1 MVYSAILGYK
11 MKQFFLNIYRQKLFF
26 LFFLIS
32 LVFCL
37 FIYSTLYQFKLF
49 KDNYYL
55 FIILLTIF
63 VFIIALLFHVFFKY
77 FLNIFK
83 QIKLKKAG
91 QELQKKILIIF
102 SAIALTPTLFIA
114 FFSIFIFDTAL
125 SGWFNKKIS
134 TAISQSVEVANQ
146 YLNEHQSAI
155 RGDILELNNL
165 INLNSTFLSSNKTK
179 FNNFLN
185 KYTRKHNLSEAVII
199 DSIGNVLA
207 FSEFV
212 FEYTYTEVPQKYY
225 DIANSGEIFIV
236 KEDDSNKIRAFIKLS
251 QFIDAYL
258 LITRFV
264 DQKVLN
270 AIESTSIAVSDYQS
284 IELKQFDIKISFIF
298 IFILITIILLFSSL
312 IIGLNIANRLLEPIS
327 SLIRGAEE
335 VGGGNLDYKISNNV
349 LSKINVNEIKR
360 LVQAFNLM
368 ISDLKSNRVDLEHA
382 NDQLDKRRKFS
393 ELVLSGV
400 YSGVVG
406 LDKDLKINL
415 PNLTAMQLLNISIN
429 KDYGKSI
436 LEIVPEFKY
445 LVESLIRTEKNVVED
460 KIQIIRNDKVLNLIT
475 RLVVQKSETQI
486 LGYVLTFDDIT
497 SLIEAQKM
505 GAWSD
510 IARRIA
516 HEIKNPLTPIR
527 LGSERLI
534 KRLNSGKKIDKVFF
548 EESLN
553 MITRQVDDIDHL
565 VNEFSSFARMPS
577 PKLKLININ
586 KIIHDYINPMISS
599 FKNVKIEIDEVMD
612 KAFIMAD
619 EKQVRQACTNLI
631 KNSYENITLNEI
643 KNGHISIIFGIDND
657 IVFVK
662 VNDNGTGIENS
673 IISKITEPYY
683 TTKVGNSGLGLAI
696 TKKIIDD
703 HNGSMVI
710 KPLKD
715 SNGTS
720 VVLSFPLVSKFKK
733 KKKVNVKK

>member
-1 MVYSAILGYK
+1 
-11 MKQFFLNIYRQKLFF
+11 MKHYFFNLFKQRLFF
-26 LFFLIS
+26 VSFLIS
-32 LVFCL
+32 LVFFL
-37 FIYSTLYQFKLF
+37 LIYNSIYQFKIYN
-49 KDNYYL
+49 DNKNI
-55 FIILLTIF
+55 FIILLLISFFT
-63 VFIIALLFHVFFKY
+63 LLNLFSIFFKY
-77 FLNIFK
+77 FLKIFD
-83 QIKLKKAG
+83 QMKLKRAG

-102 SAIALTPTLFIA
+102 SAITLIPTLSIA
-114 FFSIFIFDTAL
+114 FFSIFIFDAAL

-155 RGDILELNNL
+155 RGEILELVNI
-165 INLNSTFLSSNKTK
+165 INANSNFLSSDKNK

-185 KYTRKHNLSEAVII
+185 QYTRQHNLSEAVII
-199 DSIGNVLA
+199 DSIGNVMA

-212 FEYTYTEVPQKYY
+212 FEYTYTEIPQKYY
-225 DIANSGEIFIV
+225 DIANNDEIFII
-236 KEDDSNKIRAFIKLS
+236 KEEDSNKIRAFIKLS

-284 IELKQFDIKISFIF
+284 IELKQFDIKISFLV
-298 IFILITIILLFSSL
+298 IFILITIILLFTSL
-312 IIGLNIANRLLEPIS
+312 IIGLNIANKLLEPIS
-327 SLIRGAEE
+327 SLIKGAEE
-335 VGGGNLDYKISNNV
+335 VGGGNLDYKISKDV

-393 ELVLSGV
+393 ESVLSGV
-400 YSGVVG
+400 YSGVIG

-415 PNLTAMQLLNISIN
+415 PNITATKLLNISISEN
-429 KDYGKSI
+429 YGKSI
-436 LEIVPEFKY
+436 LDIVPEFKN
-445 LVESLIRTEKNVVED
+445 LIENFLKSKKNVVED
-460 KIQIIRNDKVLNLIT
+460 KIQIVRNDKILNLIT
-475 RLVVQKSETQI
+475 RLVVQKSDNVV
-486 LGYVLTFDDIT
+486 LGYVITFDDIT
-497 SLIEAQKM
+497 SLIAAQKM

-534 KRLNSGKKIDKVFF
+534 NRLNNGKKMDKKVF
-548 EESLN
+548 EQSLK
-553 MITRQVDDIDHL
+553 MITRQVDDIHHL

-577 PKLKLININ
+577 PKLKLINVN
-586 KIIHDYINPMISS
+586 KVIADYMKPIISS
-599 FKNVKIEIDEVMD
+599 FENVTIEIDDIIEN
-612 KAFIMAD
+612 AFIMAD
-619 EKQVRQACTNLI
+619 EKQIRQACSNLV
-631 KNSYENITLNEI
+631 KNSYENINLNNVV
-643 KNGHISIIFGIDND
+643 NGKISIIFGIDD
-657 IVFVK
+657 DLATITI
-662 VNDNGTGIENS
+662 NDNGTGINKS

-703 HNGSMVI
+703 HNGSMLI
-710 KPLKD
+710 KTQKN
-715 SNGTS
+715 SRGTS
-720 VVLSFPLVSKFKK
+720 VVFKFPLISKIKK
-733 KKKVNVKK
+733 EKK

>member
-1 MVYSAILGYK
+1 
-11 MKQFFLNIYRQKLFF
+11 MKQFFLNIIQQKLFF
-26 LFFLIS
+26 LSFLIS
-32 LVFCL
+32 LIFFL
-37 FIYSTLYQFKLF
+37 FIYNSLYQFKLF
-49 KDNYYL
+49 NDNKNL
-55 FIILLTIF
+55 FIIFLAISFL
-63 VFIIALLFHVFFKY
+63 IIVSLFNIFFKN
-77 FLNIFK
+77 FLDIFNNL
-83 QIKLKKAG
+83 KLKKAG

-102 SAIALTPTLFIA
+102 SAITLTPTLLIA
-114 FFSIFIFDTAL
+114 FFSIFIFDAAL

-155 RGDILELNNL
+155 RGEILELVNL
-165 INLNSTFLSSNKTK
+165 INTNSNFLSSDKNK
-179 FNNFLN
+179 FNKFLN
-185 KYTRKHNLSEAVII
+185 KYTRQHNLSEAVII

-212 FEYTYTEVPQKYY
+212 FEYTYTEIPQKYY
-225 DIANSGEIFIV
+225 DIANDDKIFIV

-284 IELKQFDIKISFIF
+284 IELKQFDIKISFIV
-298 IFILITIILLFSSL
+298 IFILITVILLFTSL

-327 SLIRGAEE
+327 SLIKGAEE

-349 LSKINVNEIKR
+349 LSKININEIKR

-393 ELVLSGV
+393 ESVLSGV
-400 YSGVVG
+400 YSGVIG

-415 PNLTAMQLLNISIN
+415 PNITATELLNISIN
-429 KDYGKSI
+429 EDYGKSI
-436 LEIVPEFKY
+436 LDVVPEFKN
-445 LVESLIRTEKNVVED
+445 LIENFLKSNSNVVED
-460 KIQIIRNDKVLNLIT
+460 KIQIVRNDKILNLIT
-475 RLVVQKSETQI
+475 RLVVQKTDSVV

-497 SLIEAQKM
+497 SLIAAQKM

-527 LGSERLI
+527 LSAERL
-534 KRLNSGKKIDKVFF
+534 KNKLNNGKKIDKKIF
-548 EESLN
+548 EQSLD
-553 MITRQVDDIDHL
+553 MITRQVDDIHHL

-577 PKLKLININ
+577 PKLKLINIYNVITDYIKPLSSSFDNVTVEVDN
-586 KIIHDYINPMISS
+586 KIDN
-599 FKNVKIEIDEVMD
+599 
-612 KAFIMAD
+612 ALIMAD
-619 EKQVRQACTNLI
+619 EKQIRQACNNLI
-631 KNSYENITLNEI
+631 KNSYENISLNKI
-643 KNGHISIIFGIDND
+643 NDGKIIICFGIEND
-657 IVFVK
+657 FATVTIS
-662 VNDNGTGIENS
+662 DNGTGIDKS
-673 IISKITEPYY
+673 IISKILEPYY

-703 HNGSMVI
+703 HNGI
-710 KPLKD
+710 ILFKPLKLTK
-715 SNGTS
+715 GTT
-720 VVLSFPLVSKFKK
+720 VVLKFPLISKLKK
-733 KKKVNVKK
+733 EKNK

>member
-1 MVYSAILGYK
+1 
-11 MKQFFLNIYRQKLFF
+11 MKQFFLNIFQQKLFF
-26 LFFLIS
+26 LSFLIS
-32 LVFCL
+32 LTFFL
-37 FIYSTLYQFKLF
+37 FIYNSLYQFQLF
-49 KDNYYL
+49 NDNKNFFIL
-55 FIILLTIF
+55 VLVISFFIILS
-63 VFIIALLFHVFFKY
+63 LFNVFFNN
-77 FLNIFK
+77 FLHIFNNL
-83 QIKLKKAG
+83 KLKKAG

-102 SAIALTPTLFIA
+102 SAITLTPTLLIA
-114 FFSIFIFDTAL
+114 FFSIFIFDATL

-155 RGDILELNNL
+155 RGEILELVNL
-165 INLNSTFLSSNKTK
+165 ININSNFLSSDKNK

-185 KYTRKHNLSEAVII
+185 KYTRQHNLSEAVII

-212 FEYTYTEVPQKYY
+212 FEYTYTEIPQKYY
-225 DIANSGEIFIV
+225 DVANNDEIFIV
-236 KEDDSNKIRAFIKLS
+236 KEYDANKIRAFIKLS

-284 IELKQFDIKISFIF
+284 IELKQFDIKISFIV
-298 IFILITIILLFSSL
+298 IFILITVILLFTSL

-327 SLIRGAEE
+327 SLIKGAEE

-349 LSKINVNEIKR
+349 LSKININEIKR

-368 ISDLKSNRVDLEHA
+368 ISDLKTNRVDLEHA

-393 ELVLSGV
+393 ESVLSGV
-400 YSGVVG
+400 YSGVIG
-406 LDKDLKINL
+406 LDKDLKLNL
-415 PNLTAMQLLNISIN
+415 PNITATELLNISIN
-429 KDYGKSI
+429 EDYGKSI
-436 LEIVPEFKY
+436 LEVVPEFKN
-445 LVESLIRTEKNVVED
+445 LIENFLKSEKNVLED
-460 KIQIIRNDKVLNLIT
+460 KIQIVRNDKVLNLIT
-475 RLVVQKSETQI
+475 RLVVQKSDSEI

-497 SLIEAQKM
+497 SLIAAQKM

-527 LGSERLI
+527 LSAERL
-534 KRLNSGKKIDKVFF
+534 KNKLNNGKKIDKKVF
-548 EESLN
+548 EQSLN
-553 MITRQVDDIDHL
+553 MITRQVDDIHHL

-586 KIIHDYINPMISS
+586 KIITDFVKPMVTSYE
-599 FKNVKIEIDEVMD
+599 NVTIHIDNTIDQALV
-612 KAFIMAD
+612 MAD
-619 EKQVRQACTNLI
+619 EKQIRQACSNLI
-631 KNSYENITLNEI
+631 KNSYENIILNNVS
-643 KNGHISIIFGIDND
+643 NGKISISFENKND
-657 IVFVK
+657 FASITIS
-662 VNDNGTGIENS
+662 DNGTGIDKS
-673 IISKITEPYY
+673 ILSKIIEPYY

-703 HNGSMVI
+703 HNGTILI
-710 KPLKD
+710 KPK
-715 SNGTS
+715 SSKGTS
-720 VVLSFPLVSKFKK
+720 VIIKFPLISKLKNEK
-733 KKKVNVKK
+733 N

>member
-1 MVYSAILGYK
+1 
-11 MKQFFLNIYRQKLFF
+11 MKQYFFNLFKQKLFF
-26 LFFLIS
+26 LSFFTSLIFFFLIYNS
-32 LVFCL
+32 
-37 FIYSTLYQFKLF
+37 IYQFKIF
-49 KDNYYL
+49 NDNKNL
-55 FIILLTIF
+55 FIFSLIIIFFIIVILFTIF
-63 VFIIALLFHVFFKY
+63 FEN
-77 FLNIFK
+77 FLKIFN

-102 SAIALTPTLFIA
+102 SAITLVPTLSIA

-155 RGDILELNNL
+155 RGEILQLVNI
-165 INLNSTFLSSNKTK
+165 INANSNFLSSDKNK

-185 KYTRKHNLSEAVII
+185 KYTRQHNLSEAVIV
-199 DSIGNVLA
+199 DSIGNVMA

-212 FEYTYTEVPQKYY
+212 FEYTYTEIPQKYY
-225 DIANSGEIFIV
+225 DFANNDKIFII

-270 AIESTSIAVSDYQS
+270 AIQSTSIAVSDYQS
-284 IELKQFDIKISFIF
+284 IELKQFDIKISFIV
-298 IFILITIILLFSSL
+298 IFSLVTIILLFTSL
-312 IIGLNIANRLLEPIS
+312 IIGLNLANKLIKPIS
-327 SLIRGAEE
+327 SLIKGAEE
-335 VGGGNLDYKISNNV
+335 VGGGNLDYKISKDVFSN
-349 LSKINVNEIKR
+349 INVNEIKR

-393 ELVLSGV
+393 ESVLSGV
-400 YSGVVG
+400 YSGVIG

-415 PNLTAMQLLNISIN
+415 PNVTATELLNISIN
-429 KDYGKSI
+429 EDYGKSI
-436 LEIVPEFKY
+436 LDIVPEFKN
-445 LVESLIRTEKNVVED
+445 LVENVLKSKKNVVED
-460 KIQIIRNDKVLNLIT
+460 KIQIVRNDKVLNLIT
-475 RLVVQKSETQI
+475 RLVIQKSDNI
-486 LGYVLTFDDIT
+486 VLGYVLTFDDIT
-497 SLIEAQKM
+497 SLIAAQKM

-534 KRLNSGKKIDKVFF
+534 NRLNSNKKIDKKLFV
-548 EESLN
+548 ESLM
-553 MITRQVDDIDHL
+553 MITRQVDDIHHL

-577 PKLKLININ
+577 PKLKQINVN
-586 KIIHDYINPMISS
+586 KVIYDYIKPMVTS
-599 FKNVKIEIDEVMD
+599 FDNITIEIDNIID
-612 KAFIMAD
+612 NAFIMAD
-619 EKQVRQACTNLI
+619 EKQIRQAFSNLV
-631 KNSYENITLNEI
+631 KNSYENFNLNNVI
-643 KNGHISIIFGIDND
+643 NGKISIEFD
-657 IVFVK
+657 IEDELAVIVI
-662 VNDNGTGIENS
+662 NDNGTGIEQS
-673 IISKITEPYY
+673 LISKITEPYY

-703 HNGSMVI
+703 HNGSMLI
-710 KPLKD
+710 KPLKK
-715 SNGTS
+715 SKGTS
-720 VVLSFPLVSKFKK
+720 VVFKFPLISKIKK
-733 KKKVNVKK
+733 EKK

>member
-1 MVYSAILGYK
+1 
-11 MKQFFLNIYRQKLFF
+11 MKQFFLSIFKQKLFF
-26 LFFLIS
+26 LSFLIS
-32 LVFCL
+32 LTFFL
-37 FIYSTLYQFKLF
+37 FIYSSIYQFKLF
-49 KDNYYL
+49 NDNKTFFIVFLILSFFVIVYL
-55 FIILLTIF
+55 FSY
-63 VFIIALLFHVFFKY
+63 FFNN
-77 FLNIFK
+77 FLNIFYK
-83 QIKLKKAG
+83 LKLKKAG

-102 SAIALTPTLFIA
+102 SAITLIPTLLIA

-155 RGDILELNNL
+155 RGEILELVNL
-165 INLNSTFLSSNKTK
+165 INSNSNFLSSDQKK
-179 FNNFLN
+179 FNNLLN
-185 KYTRKHNLSEAVII
+185 KYTRQHNLSEAVII

-212 FEYTYTEVPQKYY
+212 FEYTYTEIPQKYY
-225 DIANSGEIFIV
+225 NIANDDEILIV

-284 IELKQFDIKISFIF
+284 IELKQFDIKISFIVIY
-298 IFILITIILLFSSL
+298 IFITIILLFTSL
-312 IIGLNIANRLLEPIS
+312 LIGLNIANRLLEPIS

-335 VGGGNLDYKISNNV
+335 VGGGNLDYKISNDV
-349 LSKINVNEIKR
+349 LSNININEIKR
-360 LVQAFNLM
+360 LVTAFNLM

-393 ELVLSGV
+393 ESVLSGV
-400 YSGVVG
+400 YSGVIG

-415 PNLTAMQLLNISIN
+415 PNVTATELLNISIN
-429 KDYGKSI
+429 EDYGKSI
-436 LEIVPEFKY
+436 LDIVPEFKN
-445 LVESLIRTEKNVVED
+445 LVENLLNSKRNVVED
-460 KIQIIRNDKVLNLIT
+460 KIQIVRNDKVLNLIT
-475 RLVVQKSETQI
+475 RLVIQKSDDIT

-527 LGSERLI
+527 LGAERL
-534 KRLNSGKKIDKVFF
+534 KNRLNNSKKMDKKVF
-548 EESLN
+548 EQSLN
-553 MITRQVDDIDHL
+553 MITRQVDDIHHL
-565 VNEFSSFARMPS
+565 VDEFSSFARMPS
-577 PKLKLININ
+577 PRLKLININ
-586 KIIHDYINPMISS
+586 KIITDNIKPIASS
-599 FKNVKIEIDEVMD
+599 FDDVNIEIDDVIENALV
-612 KAFIMAD
+612 MAD
-619 EKQVRQACTNLI
+619 EKQIRQACSNLI
-631 KNSYENITLNEI
+631 KNSYENITLNNVS
-643 KNGHISIIFGIDND
+643 NGKISISFGIEDGLASVT
-657 IVFVK
+657 IS
-662 VNDNGTGIENS
+662 DNGTGIDKS

-703 HNGSMVI
+703 HNGTILI
-710 KPLKD
+710 KPLKG
-715 SNGTS
+715 SSGTS
-720 VVLSFPLVSKFKK
+720 VVFKFPLVSK
-733 KKKVNVKK
+733 

>member
-1 MVYSAILGYK
+1 
-11 MKQFFLNIYRQKLFF
+11 MKQFFLNIFQQKLFF
-26 LFFLIS
+26 LSFLIS
-32 LVFCL
+32 LTFFL
-37 FIYSTLYQFKLF
+37 FIYNSLYQFQLF
-49 KDNYYL
+49 NDNKNFFIL
-55 FIILLTIF
+55 VLVISFFIILS
-63 VFIIALLFHVFFKY
+63 LFNVFFNN
-77 FLNIFK
+77 FLHIFNNL
-83 QIKLKKAG
+83 KLKKAG

-102 SAIALTPTLFIA
+102 SAITLTPTLLIA
-114 FFSIFIFDTAL
+114 FFSIFIFDATL

-155 RGDILELNNL
+155 RGEILELVNL
-165 INLNSTFLSSNKTK
+165 ININSNFLSSDKNK

-185 KYTRKHNLSEAVII
+185 KYTRQHNLSEAVII

-212 FEYTYTEVPQKYY
+212 FEYTYTEIPQKYY
-225 DIANSGEIFIV
+225 DVANNDEIFIV
-236 KEDDSNKIRAFIKLS
+236 KEYDANKIRAFIKLS

-284 IELKQFDIKISFIF
+284 IELKQFDIKISFIV
-298 IFILITIILLFSSL
+298 IFILITVILLFTSL

-327 SLIRGAEE
+327 SLIKGAEE

-349 LSKINVNEIKR
+349 LSKININEIKR

-368 ISDLKSNRVDLEHA
+368 ISDLKTNRVDLEHA

-393 ELVLSGV
+393 ESVLSGV
-400 YSGVVG
+400 YSGVIG
-406 LDKDLKINL
+406 LDKDLKLNL
-415 PNLTAMQLLNISIN
+415 PNITATELLNISIN
-429 KDYGKSI
+429 EDYGKSI
-436 LEIVPEFKY
+436 LEVVPEFKN
-445 LVESLIRTEKNVVED
+445 LIENFLKSEKNVLED
-460 KIQIIRNDKVLNLIT
+460 KIQIVRNDKVLNLIT
-475 RLVVQKSETQI
+475 RLVVQKSDSEI

-497 SLIEAQKM
+497 SLIAAQKM

-527 LGSERLI
+527 LSAERL
-534 KRLNSGKKIDKVFF
+534 KNKLNNGKKIDKKVF
-548 EESLN
+548 EQSLN
-553 MITRQVDDIDHL
+553 MITRQVDDIHHL

-586 KIIHDYINPMISS
+586 KIITDFVKPMVTSYE
-599 FKNVKIEIDEVMD
+599 NVTIHIDNTIDQALV
-612 KAFIMAD
+612 MAD
-619 EKQVRQACTNLI
+619 EKQIRQACSNLI
-631 KNSYENITLNEI
+631 KNSYENIILNNVS
-643 KNGHISIIFGIDND
+643 NGKISISFENKND
-657 IVFVK
+657 FASITIS
-662 VNDNGTGIENS
+662 DNGTGIDKS
-673 IISKITEPYY
+673 ILSKIIEPYY

-703 HNGSMVI
+703 HNGTILI
-710 KPLKD
+710 KPK
-715 SNGTS
+715 SFKGTS
-720 VVLSFPLVSKFKK
+720 VIIKFPLISKLKNEK
-733 KKKVNVKK
+733 N